1 MQIAP
6 IARVP
11 AAVRAVV
18 TTAPHPRT
26 AAPSLPSLAADEV
39 RLIATPQGLVTQ
51 RGASAAASSLPPSSP
66 NGAVTVKYGHYLMAL
81 PGLAMLSYKS
91 SEPTLIHLL
100 FETPDFAE
108 LAKNV
113 ITHEIMGATFDFTS
127 PEGRTLPP
135 TPGPPFPWN
144 WWNMTANISR
154 AISGF
159 RGVVNVD
166 IGTAGITVWADSQA
180 YLDELK
186 PLFTKRLPDGGYLGW
201 YTWPHP
207 PGGSR
212 PPGTRPPKKPSS
224 VNVSP

>member
-6 IARVP
+6 IARSAAATP
-11 AAVRAVV
+11 AAV
-18 TTAPHPRT
+18 P
-26 AAPSLPSLAADEV
+26 APSTPHAPVSSLPPLADDEV
-39 RLIATPQGLVTQ
+39 RLIAGPHGMITQ
-51 RGASAAASSLPPSSP
+51 RGTSAAASALPPSSP
-66 NGAVTVKYGHYLMAL
+66 NGAVTVKYGIYLMAL

-91 SEPTLIHLL
+91 SEPTLVHLM

-113 ITHEIMGATFDFTS
+113 ITHEIMGATFTFSS
-127 PEGRTLPP
+127 PEGRPLPP
-135 TPGPPFPWN
+135 TPGPPYPWN
-144 WWNMTANISR
+144 WWDMTANISR

-166 IGTAGITVWADSQA
+166 MGTAGITVWADSQA
-180 YLDELK
+180 YLDALK

-212 PPGTRPPKKPSS
+212 PPGTPPPKRPPGTE
-224 VNVSP
+224 